1 MKILILGYS
10 NIFQRKIYFA
20 LKKFKNLEIEVASE
34 RKNKINLNIN
44 KHYTSYKKALDETE
58 AKLVYISLINSQ
70 HFYWANKALNNNKHV
85 IVDKPLTI
93 NFDQTKKLV
102 NLASKKKLLLSE
114 SVVFHLHKQF
124 RDVLSKININKPTRI
139 FSNFHIPKLEKKNF
153 RNFKKFG
160 GGCFQDM
167 SPYACYLI
175 DIFFKNK
182 KYLFKNKKKF
192 NNNKTVDSFDLSVNS
207 KNIFLNSSFSF
218 NSSYKNEII
227 INNRSKNYFINFAFS
242 PPIDKSVK
250 VEIFDLTK
258 KKRYKINFI
267 KQNIFYTYFDNIF
280 KILKKNK
287 YNFFYKEILKIA
299 KIKKK
304 IF

>member
-102 NLASKKKLLLSE
+102 NLASKKK
-114 SVVFHLHKQF
+114 
-124 RDVLSKININKPTRI
+124 T
-139 FSNFHIPKLEKKNF
+139 
-153 RNFKKFG
+153 
-160 GGCFQDM
+160 
-167 SPYACYLI
+167 
-175 DIFFKNK
+175 
-182 KYLFKNKKKF
+182 
-192 NNNKTVDSFDLSVNS
+192 
-207 KNIFLNSSFSF
+207 
-218 NSSYKNEII
+218 II
-227 INNRSKNYFINFAFS
+227 IRVCCFPSS
-242 PPIDKSVK
+242 
-250 VEIFDLTK
+250 
-258 KKRYKINFI
+258 
-267 KQNIFYTYFDNIF
+267 
-280 KILKKNK
+280 
-287 YNFFYKEILKIA
+287 
-299 KIKKK
+299 
-304 IF
+304 